1 MSEFIDKNQF
11 HTIVLAALLHDIGKF
26 WQRAGE
32 KLSPEDE
39 RIMPNCCPFSTT
51 KNKYTHQH
59 VLYSGRFIREIF
71 KCSLAEN
78 IVLYHHLPDGA
89 PQNYKKLVKI
99 ITLSDW
105 LSSGERRDAEEE
117 KQPGKMPLISIFSRL
132 SLNGRIVP
140 SHYVPLLPINLDL
153 TPVFPKDNI
162 GEALKEDSYSNFWK
176 DFRKEAEL
184 LKNLPLSNSLICQLL
199 YLLQKFTLT
208 IPSAVYKDRPDISL
222 YHHLKSTAAIASC
235 LWSANISESEL
246 DMTLNAIV
254 NSDYS
259 HLQNTPCILLA
270 GDISGIQ
277 DFIYSVTSEEAL
289 KGIKGRSF
297 YLQLL
302 CEAIATG
309 ILRNL
314 ELTDCNIIYIGGGNF
329 NILLPNTEKV
339 HKEVQRLTEIF
350 SNNIF
355 KAHRGKLALNITY
368 EPVKYLDFLDKRF
381 GEIWSKVKMQLA
393 VEKRRKFSMFFKSR
407 DHINII
413 LGPYEEGGEKPVC
426 EICNEELEAPTGEKK
441 CPLCKSF
448 ADLAYEIPRAKYIS
462 VSYQKPKKFEKRASS
477 WNEVLEANGCKISL
491 VSDIAQTEN
500 FYLINNTDFLNE
512 KRRFLGFQFFAQNA
526 PRYGEQVKTLE
537 ELAEGTK
544 GVKKWG
550 VIRADVDNLGRIF
563 AEGLGEKDR
572 TISRVSMLS
581 EMISLFFNA
590 HLEKIARSNQFKD
603 KIYLIY
609 SGGDDLFAIGAW
621 SSLPEF
627 AHRLYDD
634 FRKYTAQNLTL
645 SASIFIAPTTKF
657 PIYQAAANAGELLD
671 SAKKNE
677 KNKLSLLEIPIP
689 WNSVTE
695 LTEIK
700 DKIIRLL
707 DKDGPNIP
715 RALLQILY
723 YGWIEKQWVEKGM
736 VPMVRIWR
744 FLYAMKRLKERYNKY
759 ASEIDELEKIVMT
772 EDRLETKQFLE
783 VAVRWSDLLT
793 RKKEE

>member
-1 MSEFIDKNQF
+1 MSKFIDNNEF
-11 HTIVLAALLHDIGKF
+11 HTIILAALLHDIGKF

-32 KLSPEDE
+32 NLTPDDE
-39 RIMPNCCPFSTT
+39 RIKPSCCPLSTAGD
-51 KNKYTHQH
+51 NKYTRQH
-59 VLYSGRFIREIF
+59 VLFSGRFIREVF

-99 ITLSDW
+99 ISLSDW

-117 KQPGKMPLISIFSRL
+117 EQSCKMPLISIFSRL
-132 SLNGRIVP
+132 SLNNRTVP
-140 SHYVPLLPINLDL
+140 PHYVPLLPFNLDL
-153 TPVFPKDNI
+153 TPVFPRDNI
-162 GEALKEDSYSNFWK
+162 SEALKKDSYFRLWN
-176 DFRKEAEL
+176 DFREEAEL
-184 LKNLPLSNSLICQLL
+184 LKNLPLSDSLICQLL

-208 IPSAVYKDRPDISL
+208 IPAAVYKNRPDVSL

-235 LWSANISESEL
+235 LWFADISESEL
-246 DMTLNAIV
+246 DTTLNAIR
-254 NSDYS
+254 NSNYAN
-259 HLQNTPCILLA
+259 LQNAPCILLT

-277 DFIYSVTSEEAL
+277 DFIYSVTSEAAL

-302 CEAIATG
+302 CESIAKC

-339 HKEVQRLTEIF
+339 QKEVQELIEIF
-350 SNNIF
+350 GNNLF
-355 KAHRGKLALNITY
+355 KAHRGRLALNIAY
-368 EPVKYLDFLDKRF
+368 RPIKYLDFLDKRF
-381 GEIWSKVKMQLA
+381 GEIWSEVKMQLA
-393 VEKRRKFSMFFKSR
+393 EEKRRKFSMFLK
-407 DHINII
+407 DKNYIQMV
-413 LGPYEEGGEKPVC
+413 LGPYEEGGERPVC
-426 EICNEELEAPTGEKK
+426 EICGEELDAAKGDNK
-441 CPLCKSF
+441 CPLCNSF
-448 ADLAYEIPRAKYIS
+448 ADLAYEIPRAQYIS

-526 PRYGEQVKTLE
+526 PRHGEQVKTLE
-537 ELAEGTK
+537 ELAEGAK

-550 VIRADVDNLGRIF
+550 IIRADVDNLGRIF
-563 AEGLGEKDR
+563 AEGLGEEDR

-590 HLEKIARSNQFKD
+590 HLENIARSNQFKD
-603 KIYLIY
+603 RIYLIY

-621 SSLPEF
+621 STLPDF
-627 AHRLYDD
+627 AQRLYDD

-645 SASIFIAPTTKF
+645 SASIYIAPTVKF
-657 PIYQAAANAGELLD
+657 PIYQTAANAGEALD
-671 SAKKNE
+671 MAKKDE
-677 KNKLSLLEIPIP
+677 KNKLSLLETPII
-689 WNSVTE
+689 WDNINE
-695 LTEIK
+695 LREIK
-700 DKIIRLL
+700 DEIVRLL
-707 DKDGPNIP
+707 DREGPNIP

-723 YGWIEKQWVEKGM
+723 YGWIEKQRVEKGM
-736 VPMVRIWR
+736 IPMVRIWR
-744 FLYAMKRLKERYNKY
+744 FLYAMKRLKERHRNY
-759 ASEIDELEKIVMT
+759 AADIDALEKRVMT
-772 EDRLETKQFLE
+772 QDRLETKQFLE

-793 RKKEE
+793 RKEE